1 MASAAPRFAT
11 GRLSGLSRVVLG
23 LVAGS
28 LCVAALAAVVAIL
41 SGDFSDGDWKVIGS
55 SVLVALASSTGGAG
69 FRLRSRATDIA
80 VIFGTVVVAA
90 SAAALALVNFGMWA
104 EVDDDLFWRVT
115 GVLAIVAVDGAHA
128 CFVLAGRRGTDPA
141 AVELATGVAALAAA
155 VSGTFGIL
163 AVTGLADGGPWELL
177 AVVLVVQLLATVLAP
192 LFRRMAGE
200 QPTSTADPFGRTRQR
215 DIASELRLI
224 ADELDD
230 AKSPAAVHELADRL
244 RRLARRPPGQF

>member
-1 MASAAPRFAT
+1 MTSAAPLLRT
-11 GRLSGLSRVVLG
+11 GRLSGHTRVVLG

-28 LCVAALAAVVAIL
+28 LCVAALAAVVAII

-69 FRLRSRATDIA
+69 VRLRSRATDTA
-80 VIFGTVVVAA
+80 VILGTVVLAA
-90 SAAALALVNFGMWA
+90 SAAAFALVNYGMWA
-104 EVDDDLFWRVT
+104 DVDDDLFWRVT
-115 GVLAIVAVDGAHA
+115 GVVAIVAVDGAHA
-128 CFVLAGRRGTDPA
+128 CFVLAGRRATDPA
-141 AVELATGVAALAAA
+141 AVEFATVVAALAAA

-163 AVTGLADGGPWELL
+163 AVTGIADGGPWELL

-200 QPTSTADPFGRTRQR
+200 QATATADAFGRARQR
-215 DIASELRLI
+215 DIAGELRLI

-244 RRLARRPPGQF
+244 RRLARHPPGHG